1 MAIYNQA
8 YVYWNGALLQENTS
22 VDVSIDGDNQVV
34 LTTVKGFSGITP
46 SPKMTMVTLENVM
59 PPTGMEVDAFKLF
72 IESTE
77 GELKLQ
83 SAATGKS
90 LVSKG
95 FIEAPKAGG
104 GVGKT
109 ASQSWSF
116 RGEPASFK

>member
-1 MAIYNQA
+1 MAIYQQA

-34 LTTVKGFSGITP
+34 LTTVKGFAGITP
-46 SPKMTMVTLENVM
+46 SPKMTMVTLENVI
-59 PPTGMEVDAFKLF
+59 PPAGMEVDAFKLF

-77 GELKLQ
+77 GEIKVQL
-83 SAATGKS
+83 ADGKS

-116 RGEPASFK
+116 RGEPASFQ

>member
-1 MAIYNQA
+1 MAIYDSI

-22 VDVSIDGDNQVV
+22 VDVSVDGDNQVV
-34 LTTVKGFSGITP
+34 LTTVKGFAGITP
-46 SPKMTMVTLENVM
+46 SPKMIMVTLENVM

-77 GELKLQ
+77 GEMKLQ
-83 SAATGKS
+83 SGATGKS
-90 LVSKG
+90 LTSKG
-95 FIEAPKAGG
+95 FIEAPKVGS

-116 RGEPASFK
+116 RGSPATFE